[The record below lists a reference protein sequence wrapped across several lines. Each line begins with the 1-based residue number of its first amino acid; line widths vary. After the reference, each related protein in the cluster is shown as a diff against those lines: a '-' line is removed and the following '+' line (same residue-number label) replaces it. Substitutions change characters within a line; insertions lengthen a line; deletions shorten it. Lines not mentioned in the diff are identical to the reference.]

1 MLGSS
6 ENWKA
11 RPAQLLSLP
20 QPRSRDMS
28 RLLPRAQ
35 RQPSDHNASAPVPP
49 GPLPPSW
56 VQAWSWALVLT
67 RASFS
72 SVEATY
78 PTPLP
83 SPLRCWPGSSV
94 LTSVLTLG
102 SLSRKPF
109 LGTCSLYLNPLCFF
123 SSVIQKSG
131 CINTPA
137 DFPLVLYLWGQKG
150 WFVPS
155 TKSLLEL
162 LDTKL
167 TERLLLLVLGTAL
180 GSQPPRVFHPFIPC
194 LVSQTPRPLTSPT
207 SLTPGECKEDKDL
220 FRLPCHAMPSQWR
233 HL

>member
-1 MLGSS
+1 MTANLFFRSPGRPYDFCAGFFW
-6 ENWKA
+6 NWKA

-35 RQPSDHNASAPVPP
+35 RQPLDHNASAPVPP

-72 SVEATY
+72 SAGATY
-78 PTPLP
+78 PTHLP
-83 SPLRCWPGSSV
+83 SPLRCWPGSGI

-109 LGTCSLYLNPLCFF
+109 LGTCSLYLSPLCFF

-131 CINTPA
+131 CIKHPCWL
-137 DFPLVLYLWGQKG
+137 PL
-150 WFVPS
+150 S
-155 TKSLLEL
+155 SLL
-162 LDTKL
+162 
-167 TERLLLLVLGTAL
+167 LGTEGMVCAL
-180 GSQPPRVFHPFIPC
+180 AGV
-194 LVSQTPRPLTSPT
+194 
-207 SLTPGECKEDKDL
+207 
-220 FRLPCHAMPSQWR
+220 AR
-233 HL
+233 HQAH